1 MKTTSFHKTNLGAF
15 GKNLPCDLDG
25 YVHTT
30 IKGWMAAHLDA
41 LAWDGYTYK
50 QKRDCCREM
59 ARGAREAVRAA
70 EKELANWRRTN

>member
-1 MKTTSFHKTNLGAF
+1 MRTSSFHKSNLGDF
-15 GKNLPCDLDG
+15 GKNLPCDISG

-30 IKGWMAAHLDA
+30 IKGWMGANLDA
-41 LAWDGYTYK
+41 LFWDGYTYE

-70 EKELANWRRTN
+70 EKELANWRRNN